1 MTAATIAGGHNVAMN
16 SSLTLRQL
24 NAFRTVARLQSFT
37 QAASALHVSQSALT
51 MQIGTLEAQLNA
63 QLFDRSRR
71 KISLTFIGENLLA
84 VAERIVQQAEE
95 FSSLAEELAG
105 LDRGVVRIASL
116 PSIASRYLVPAA
128 KLLKL
133 EFPGFR
139 LQIAD
144 AVAERVVALVK
155 SGEVDFGITSPSQD
169 DPELAC
175 EFLLEDWLCA
185 YERASPT
192 DGSSTKFIALEELS
206 RKRLILPGRNGIVRK
221 LFDRAVAQSGLA
233 VESDYEVVYDATA
246 ISLAREGLGV
256 AILSDAIQDTMNMT
270 DLIVRRIVKPEIT
283 RTVSLVWSS
292 KQNLSK
298 TANALRLIL
307 LHLVQRER
315 ETA

>member
-1 MTAATIAGGHNVAMN
+1 MADFAGRHHGPHEVESYPAP
-16 SSLTLRQL
+16 L

-51 MQIGTLEAQLNA
+51 MQIGALEAQLNA

-71 KISLTFIGENLLA
+71 RICLTFIGENLLA
-84 VAERIVQQAEE
+84 IAERIVQQAEE

-128 KLLKL
+128 KLLKV

-144 AVAERVVALVK
+144 AVAERVIALVK
-155 SGEVDFGITSPSQD
+155 SGEVDFGITSPTLD
-169 DPELAC
+169 DSELAC

-192 DGSSTKFIALEELS
+192 DASSPSSIALEALAG
-206 RKRLILPGRNGIVRK
+206 KRLILPGRNGIVRK
-221 LFDRAVAQSGLA
+221 LFDRAIAQSGLA
-233 VESDYEVVYDATA
+233 VESRQRGGTWWAATA
-246 ISLAREGLGV
+246 MKASAAMRATRSRLSCVTPAVCGLA
-256 AILSDAIQDTMNMT
+256 
-270 DLIVRRIVKPEIT
+270 IT
-283 RTVSLVWSS
+283 AGWPSRGCSFGDGSRSQTSRPAPPRWPDCSAARSADSS
-292 KQNLSK
+292 
-298 TANALRLIL
+298 
-307 LHLVQRER
+307 
-315 ETA
+315 